1 MIKERI
7 DSMKTQYMC
16 SICGYVYDGED
27 FQKEPKDYRCPL
39 CDHGKE
45 EFKERSIELEVHLAS
60 DEYQR
65 NKK

>member
-1 MIKERI
+1 MDATI
-7 DSMKTQYMC
+7 
-16 SICGYVYDGED
+16 
-27 FQKEPKDYRCPL
+27 FQKEPNDYRCPL